1 MACISKRRGRWDL
14 DFYDQHGKRQ
24 RLALPEGTNKGQAKE
39 ELRAIEE
46 MVAKGIFLPRV
57 YAHLMK
63 PTNQEA
69 VCRLENT
76 VFGATGHRIG

>member
-1 MACISKRRGRWDL
+1 MACISKRRSRWVL

-24 RLALPEGTNKGQAKE
+24 RPALPEGTTKGQAKE

-57 YAHLMK
+57 EVPLFPKVAKDWIEL
-63 PTNQEA
+63 
-69 VCRLENT
+69 
-76 VFGATGHRIG
+76 